1 MQTHHARAL
10 LSPVAGRGEGGE
22 GEGEVPDESAPAPPR
37 GEQATAA
44 VSEEA
49 GCHAERLGVTSFCS
63 ERPQQM
69 STLQWCDRSR
79 VSSLKELVAFA
90 LPSYI

>member
-10 LSPVAGRGEGGE
+10 LSQVAGRGEGGE
-22 GEGEVPDESAPAPPR
+22 GPGEVPDESAPAPPR

-49 GCHAERLGVTSFCS
+49 GCRAERLDVTSVHFAPSDILWVWSC
-63 ERPQQM
+63 PV
-69 STLQWCDRSR
+69 TVRS
-79 VSSLKELVAFA
+79 
-90 LPSYI
+90 